1 MMILCGSPEACFT
14 SRKPSAPAPPAL
26 LIGRID
32 CFIRLCLATM
42 PWTARAIW
50 SAPPP
55 VPAGMMNSTFLVGS
69 HDCAWSASGAE
80 SAKPNTTVL
89 RNACL
94 MTPPTVSPFAATH
107 HSSVVLVAGF
117 SCSLLQH
124 SLDHDQDSLTLE
136 PLHSPTF

>member
-1 MMILCGSPEACFT
+1 MMILCGSPDAFFT

-32 CFIRLCLATM
+32 CFIRPCFATM

-69 HDCAWSASGAE
+69 HDCAWSASGAA
-80 SAKPNTTVL
+80 SAIAHRVL
-89 RNACL
+89 LSERF
-94 MTPPTVSPFAATH
+94 MTPPKFSSSAALH
-107 HSSVVLVAGF
+107 HSLEVLAGRL
-117 SCSLLQH
+117 SCSLLAR
-124 SLDHDQDSLTLE
+124 SLDHDQDSAD
-136 PLHSPTF
+136 